1 MFLYVP
7 LILHFKCHESSI
19 LNIKSH
25 GTYKNAAVPT
35 TEPTT
40 VPTVHTAV
48 PTTNGSGGRILRET
62 PWRILLMPRRL
73 VLRSLFF
80 PNKQRL
86 AYTRATS
93 NLRTLA
99 AVCKHARAT
108 STTCTLTT
116 CTHSHSYLR
125 VLEGCQDH
133 RKNARPTDPDPG
145 RTTQRPKHTSKQTLS
160 PDHKRNTL
168 SLIREFAQFTQT

>member
-48 PTTNGSGGRILRET
+48 PTTNGSGGRILREA
-62 PWRILLMPRRL
+62 PL
-73 VLRSLFF
+73 VLNLFD
-80 PNKQRL
+80 
-86 AYTRATS
+86 
-93 NLRTLA
+93 A
-99 AVCKHARAT
+99 AVWQTISIKTLHTPIILT
-108 STTCTLTT
+108 SMSVGGAPAPPPPFYAKLTVWR
-116 CTHSHSYLR
+116 H
-125 VLEGCQDH
+125 
-133 RKNARPTDPDPG
+133 
-145 RTTQRPKHTSKQTLS
+145 
-160 PDHKRNTL
+160 
-168 SLIREFAQFTQT
+168 

>member
-80 PNKQRL
+80 SKQTATRGSRVPHRLPNP
-86 AYTRATS
+86 
-93 NLRTLA
+93 
-99 AVCKHARAT
+99 KHP
-108 STTCTLTT
+108 
-116 CTHSHSYLR
+116 HSYFCRLCDR
-125 VLEGCQDH
+125 LS
-133 RKNARPTDPDPG
+133 
-145 RTTQRPKHTSKQTLS
+145 TQHTSKNISRRALRSSSKKTPS
-160 PDHKRNTL
+160 
-168 SLIREFAQFTQT
+168 

>member
-48 PTTNGSGGRILRET
+48 PTTHGSGGRILR
-62 PWRILLMPRRL
+62 
-73 VLRSLFF
+73 
-80 PNKQRL
+80 
-86 AYTRATS
+86 
-93 NLRTLA
+93 
-99 AVCKHARAT
+99 
-108 STTCTLTT
+108 
-116 CTHSHSYLR
+116 
-125 VLEGCQDH
+125 
-133 RKNARPTDPDPG
+133 
-145 RTTQRPKHTSKQTLS
+145 TLS
-160 PDHKRNTL
+160 IKTL
-168 SLIREFAQFTQT
+168 HTPIILTSMSVGGAPAPPPPFYAKLTVWRH